1 MSNLLCHHAGYN
13 RATVGEE
20 EDKFKED
27 KKKNKSKKNNKN
39 KLEKYEN
46 AQDGRRKTTRRL

>member
-1 MSNLLCHHAGYN
+1 MLCHHAGYN